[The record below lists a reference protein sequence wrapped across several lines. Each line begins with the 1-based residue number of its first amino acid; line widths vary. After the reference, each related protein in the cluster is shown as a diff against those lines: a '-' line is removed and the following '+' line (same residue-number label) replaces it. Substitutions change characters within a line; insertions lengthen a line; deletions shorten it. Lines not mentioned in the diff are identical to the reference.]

1 MRNQDRWLHTWST
14 ALALLMAAQAALGL
28 LFAGAYRDAAWVRAS
43 WFGSDV
49 VTLAVVVPLILG
61 AVALDRRESA
71 RGRLLLVGAL
81 GYAIY
86 NYAYYLLGAALNVYF
101 PLYAAALL
109 LAVVLLVAMLR
120 RTDARALAPRQHE
133 RGSARLVG
141 GYLLVVAV
149 GLEGSWLTA
158 WARSVFA
165 DHATTVDPEAF
176 KLVAA
181 LDTMLMVPALAL
193 GGALLWR
200 RRSWGWV
207 VGTLG
212 AVQCALYLL
221 ALAVGSATAVARG
234 LAPAPGEMQVW
245 GSLAALTVVG
255 ALALLR
261 EVRTLERG
269 SVAATPIRRTAA
281 IVHGPVSV
289 VPVTAPR
296 ALLP

>member
-86 NYAYYLLGAALNVYF
+86 NYAYYLLGAALNAYF

-133 RGSARLVG
+133 RSSARMVG
-141 GYLLVVAV
+141 GYLLLVAA

-158 WARSVFA
+158 WARYVFA
-165 DHATTVDPEAF
+165 DRATPVDPEAF

-181 LDTMLMVPALAL
+181 LDTML
-193 GGALLWR
+193 
-200 RRSWGWV
+200 
-207 VGTLG
+207 
-212 AVQCALYLL
+212 
-221 ALAVGSATAVARG
+221 
-234 LAPAPGEMQVW
+234 
-245 GSLAALTVVG
+245 
-255 ALALLR
+255 
-261 EVRTLERG
+261 
-269 SVAATPIRRTAA
+269 
-281 IVHGPVSV
+281 
-289 VPVTAPR
+289 
-296 ALLP
+296 